1 MDMAKLRKTV
11 EAEFAA
17 KQSKAVTKQKQPFKK
32 STAKVS
38 KVDRHSTLALV
49 NGPVFSLLTL

>member
-17 KQSKAVTKQKQPFKK
+17 KQSKAVTKAETAFQEEHDEGQQKLIV
-32 STAKVS
+32 TV
-38 KVDRHSTLALV
+38 LWL
-49 NGPVFSLLTL
+49 